1 MAQFVLYE
9 YAHHYHCIQPPLRGK
24 EKVIKRTTE
33 RHLA

>member
-9 YAHHYHCIQPPLRGK
+9 YAHHCIQPPLRGE
-24 EKVIKRTTE
+24 EKDIKRTTE